1 MLTLARFGRRS
12 ARANVAVALLATA
25 AHAGITLSPGQK
37 SCITETTA
45 AIAEAKRADL
55 EGQHTFALAQAPD
68 HKALF
73 DALLAMDLATLEV
86 QRLKIDYLAAN
97 FPSDSYYDPAQ
108 TPVFALQGALKEP
121 MLIALEKDPSYMQ
134 AVETLANATYEA
146 DKLGGRERAGYL
158 LSKAPPNP
166 EQQTAALE
174 AGNRYYELTDKV
186 CGP

>member
-1 MLTLARFGRRS
+1 MGILAHLSRRC
-12 ARANVAVALLATA
+12 ALATVAVALLATT
-25 AHAGITLSPGQK
+25 AHAGITLTPGQS

-45 AIAEAKRADL
+45 AIDEAKRADL
-55 EGQHTFALAQAPD
+55 EGQHTFALAQVPD
-68 HKALF
+68 HNALF
-73 DALLAMDLATLEV
+73 DALLAADLAALEV
-86 QRLKIDYLAAN
+86 QRLKIDYLTAN
-97 FPSDSYYDPAQ
+97 FPSDSYYDPAE
-108 TPVFALQGALKEP
+108 TPVFAMQSALKEP

-166 EQQTAALE
+166 ELQTAALE
-174 AGNRYYELTDKV
+174 AGNRYYELMDKV